1 MDYSLL
7 VKLIELGAL
16 IVPVFLMPG
25 LALVHGLSPKWKQF
39 PIEVYLSI
47 AIGASLAFY
56 PLLFLFSRL
65 VGLPLRTSTLGVT
78 LILLGVWLFYSVL
91 KERREVYE
99 YFRVELEHALHRQS
113 AVSVGL
119 LIVFA
124 ALWFVRFW
132 AIRSLPL
139 PMWGDSVH
147 HTLIVQLLIE
157 NGGLFES
164 WEPYAEL
171 QSLTYHFGFH
181 AAVAVYALL
190 GGLSAAKATLVVG
203 QILNVFAVT
212 SLSAL
217 SWKISKGNRWATL
230 FSWVLA
236 GFVFFMPM
244 YYTNWGRY
252 TQLCGQVLL
261 PIVVLLLWELME
273 KGYYEGSK
281 KWGVKWVRERPWRE
295 ILLVAVV
302 TSGLALIHYR
312 VFLFMLGCIP
322 ALLVLTY
329 SRQHGREQFTD
340 LVLGGV
346 IGFLFYLPWFT
357 KVYGGKLYQGF
368 VRGITTSPSAL
379 SDYAWEYNAIGNLGT
394 YLPVPVWVLLVVSI
408 VWGIWRQDKR
418 IFFVAAWWGVVL
430 LMANPDWIG
439 LPGAGLLSNFAVF
452 IAIYLPAAL
461 ILGTVLAWLME
472 TIQAQIRSIAQILG
486 LGAVVVTLLLTWR
499 SRIQDIQPDLH
510 AMATGQDLRAME
522 WIQANTPQ
530 QTRILVNSFFAYGG
544 STVVGSDGGWWI
556 PFLTKRKI
564 SVPPMPYTA
573 EEGPFPNYVEYVN
586 SLRRMIEEKGYV
598 HPDVVAEL
606 KARGYEYAYIGE
618 KQGRV
623 NYDGPVVMKPK
634 LMLASGLYELA
645 YHKGR
650 VWVLRIK

>member
-1 MDYSLL
+1 
-7 VKLIELGAL
+7 
-16 IVPVFLMPG
+16 
-25 LALVHGLSPKWKQF
+25 
-39 PIEVYLSI
+39 
-47 AIGASLAFY
+47 
-56 PLLFLFSRL
+56 
-65 VGLPLRTSTLGVT
+65 
-78 LILLGVWLFYSVL
+78 
-91 KERREVYE
+91 EVYE

-261 PIVVLLLWELME
+261 PIVVLLVWELME

-379 SDYAWEYNAIGNLGT
+379 SDYTREYNAIGNLGT

-418 IFFVAAWWGVVL
+418 ILFVAAWWGVVL